1 MRLDVSDDFVEVRL
15 ARWEKTLGLMGDI
28 RVARAAVGDVRV
40 VEDPMREVLSSGL
53 KAGLR
58 LPWVYYV
65 ARSIKLD
72 RAWILRRGLPALS
85 FSVNDGGTLRGVVVS
100 TPEAEALA
108 QRLGAPAGAAVDP
121 A

>member
-1 MRLDVSDDFVEVRL
+1 MRLEVTEDFVEVRL
-15 ARWEKTLGLMGDI
+15 ARWEKILGLMGDI
-28 RVARAAVGDVRV
+28 RVARSAMGEVQV
-40 VEDPMREVLSSGL
+40 VADPMREVLSSGL

-58 LPWVYYV
+58 LPWLYYV

-100 TPEAEALA
+100 TPEADALA
-108 QRLGAPAGAAVDP
+108 RRLGAG
-121 A
+121 